1 MESSVDEFIRTLHE
15 EKLNTMKEREKYA
28 RDKILF
34 VLGIMG
40 FGSLNFGV
48 SGFKSSEILFIVPLV
63 AIGYDLYINAYD
75 EGIKRIGA
83 FLRRP
88 NSCSSKCEKDYE
100 IYVAGKRGKYAPIAN
115 VLFSLI
121 GTIGA
126 LFIVFLSTGPVIQLW
141 WFVILGIIV
150 IVMYISHRRH
160 IMTFDFENS
169 VTSSNSM
176 EKEA

>member
-1 MESSVDEFIRTLHE
+1 MEEFIRTIHE

-34 VLGIMG
+34 ILGIMG

-48 SGFKSSEILFIVPLV
+48 SGFKSGEILYIVPLV

-83 FLRRP
+83 FLRSP
-88 NSCSSKCEKDYE
+88 NSCSSNCEKDYE
-100 IYVAGKRGKYAPIAN
+100 IYVATKRGKYAPIAN

-126 LFIVFLSTGPVIQLW
+126 FIIVLLSTGLVIQLW
-141 WFVILGIIV
+141 WFAILSGII
-150 IVMYISHRRH
+150 IFMFISHKRH
-160 IMTFDFENS
+160 IMKFDFENS
-169 VTSSNSM
+169 VRSSNSI
-176 EKEA
+176 EKQS